1 MGNGDPIKLN
11 FEDLEM
17 QKQNIP
23 PDRVQRVD
31 EKNGVICL
39 VIMFT
44 PVRVM
49 VSKMP
54 KMAHFFVFCA
64 DDSKKFRQNI

>member
-1 MGNGDPIKLN
+1 MENGDPIKLN

-31 EKNGVICL
+31 EKNV
-39 VIMFT
+39 
-44 PVRVM
+44 